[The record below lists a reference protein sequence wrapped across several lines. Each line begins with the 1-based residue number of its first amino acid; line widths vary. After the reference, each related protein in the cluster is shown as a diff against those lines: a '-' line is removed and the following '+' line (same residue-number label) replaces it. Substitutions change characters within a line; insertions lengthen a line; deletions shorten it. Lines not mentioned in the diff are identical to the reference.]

1 MLLDIAWEDFAILIS
16 PLREP
21 FDRLPK
27 KLATAHIRIFLRVF
41 FSLAVLLVSLAN
53 ASERGTQA
61 PEGSTREVWVNT
73 KSGVYHCPGT
83 QSYGKTKAGIF
94 MAQPEAQQKG
104 YRPAYGKIC
113 DPPSTPSPSEGEAIQ
128 DSFGGQCGLERWP
141 VKVLI
146 DKDRELVSFR
156 PVEAPVTALN
166 DLEPHQTYPYDR
178 RWNEEL
184 RVYRVRA
191 RLIDMGYETDSDLH
205 LIIADL
211 NQPDVTM
218 IAEIPAPYCALGSG
232 HEGDYKTARADALRI
247 PLGSLVEIEGVG
259 FFDKMHDQSGL
270 AKNGFE
276 IHPVLKIRVV
286 K

>member
-1 MLLDIAWEDFAILIS
+1 VSLLLIG
-16 PLREP
+16 
-21 FDRLPK
+21 FPK
-27 KLATAHIRIFLRVF
+27 KSATARVRIFLKVL
-41 FSLAVLLVSLAN
+41 FSLALLLVCLAN
-53 ASERGTQA
+53 ASARA
-61 PEGSTREVWVNT
+61 PQDPQESIKKVWVNT

-94 MAQPEAQQKG
+94 MEQPEAQQKG
-104 YRPAYGKIC
+104 YRPAHGKTC
-113 DPPSTPSPSEGEAIQ
+113 DSAIIPSPSESEAIQ
-128 DSFGGQCGLERWP
+128 DSSGRQCGFERWP
-141 VKVLI
+141 VKVLT
-146 DKDRELVSFR
+146 DKDRELVSSR
-156 PVEAPVTALN
+156 PVEATVTALN
-166 DLEPHQTYPYDR
+166 DLEPHQTYPYDH

-191 RLIDMGYETDSDLH
+191 RLIDLLPESDSDLH

-211 NQPDVTM
+211 NQPDITM

-232 HEGDYKTARADALRI
+232 HEDDYKAARLDALQI
-247 PLGSLVEIEGVG
+247 SLGSLVEIEGVG
-259 FFDKMHDQSGL
+259 FFDTMHAQRGL

>member
-1 MLLDIAWEDFAILIS
+1 MSFLL
-16 PLREP
+16 EP
-21 FDRLPK
+21 FDRPPK
-27 KLATAHIRIFLRVF
+27 KLATAHIPIFLWL
-41 FSLAVLLVSLAN
+41 FSLAVLLVSLAD
-53 ASERGTQA
+53 ALGKSTHA
-61 PEGSTREVWVNT
+61 PEGSTIEVWVNT

-94 MAQPEAQQKG
+94 MEQLVAQQKG

-113 DPPSTPSPSEGEAIQ
+113 DPTSTSLSESQANQ
-128 DSFGGQCGLERWP
+128 DSLSGQCGLERWP
-141 VKVLI
+141 VKILT
-146 DKDRELVSFR
+146 DKNRELIRFR

-166 DLEPHQTYPYDR
+166 DLKPHQTYPYDR

-191 RLIDMGYETDSDLH
+191 RLIDLRFEADSDLH
-205 LIIADL
+205 LIIADF

-218 IAEIPAPYCALGSG
+218 IAEIPAPYCAVGSG

-259 FFDKMHDQSGL
+259 FFDKMHDQRGL

-276 IHPVLKIRVV
+276 IHPVLKIKMVE
-286 K
+286 

>member
-1 MLLDIAWEDFAILIS
+1 MD
-16 PLREP
+16 
-21 FDRLPK
+21 
-27 KLATAHIRIFLRVF
+27 
-41 FSLAVLLVSLAN
+41 
-53 ASERGTQA
+53 
-61 PEGSTREVWVNT
+61 
-73 KSGVYHCPGT
+73 
-83 QSYGKTKAGIF
+83 
-94 MAQPEAQQKG
+94 QPEAQQRG

-113 DPPSTPSPSEGEAIQ
+113 NPPSTLSPSESDTIQ

-146 DKDRELVSFR
+146 DKDHELVSFS
-156 PVEAPVTALN
+156 PVEATVTALN
-166 DLEPHQTYPYDR
+166 DLKPHQTYPYDR

-184 RVYRVRA
+184 RVYRVGA
-191 RLIDMGYETDSDLH
+191 RLVDMSYEMDSDLH

-211 NQPDVTM
+211 NQPGVTM

-232 HEGDYKTARADALRI
+232 HEGDYRTARADARLI

-259 FFDKMHDQSGL
+259 FFDTMHNQRGI

-276 IHPVLKIRVV
+276 IHPVLEIRVV